1 MINLTER
8 KLIWRTALHSPRI
21 VPGKMES
28 FSQFPKRSSWE
39 ESENE
44 ELLPNP
50 REKLGVNLYWSELS
64 ASTSLMSYV
73 DGRQR

>member
-1 MINLTER
+1 
-8 KLIWRTALHSPRI
+8 
-21 VPGKMES
+21 MES

>member
-1 MINLTER
+1 M
-8 KLIWRTALHSPRI
+8 KM
-21 VPGKMES
+21 KMES
-28 FSQFPKRSSWE
+28 FSPFPKRSSWE